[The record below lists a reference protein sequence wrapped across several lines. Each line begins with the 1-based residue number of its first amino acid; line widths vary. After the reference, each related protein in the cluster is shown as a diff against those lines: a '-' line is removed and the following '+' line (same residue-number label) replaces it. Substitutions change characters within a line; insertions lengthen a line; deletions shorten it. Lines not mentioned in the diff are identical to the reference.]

1 MCEVQLTTHT
11 THASGITLQS
21 AAVRRKPNAFNLLHQ
36 LELERRAK
44 GASDNTLEAWLY
56 IDVLAFSEMFEAD
69 CRALLPGLGKQHG
82 ICGSVQD
89 WQVGEPSGD
98 EPVQPCTKQIVLKLS
113 ELIRSLA
120 HMKYQMQYVWGWP
133 IDRFWFEEKI

>member
-1 MCEVQLTTHT
+1 MKFNLPHTHT

-44 GASDNTLEAWLY
+44 GTSDNALEAWLY

-98 EPVQPCTKQIVLKLS
+98 EPLQPCTKADCDQI
-113 ELIRSLA
+113 IRA
-120 HMKYQMQYVWGWP
+120 HQESCTHEIP
-133 IDRFWFEEKI
+133 DAICFPN

>member
-44 GASDNTLEAWLY
+44 RASDNTLEAWLY

-98 EPVQPCTKQIVLKLS
+98 EPVQPCTKADCAQI
-113 ELIRSLA
+113 IRAHQEPRTHEIPDAICLGLA
-120 HMKYQMQYVWGWP
+120 H
-133 IDRFWFEEKI
+133 